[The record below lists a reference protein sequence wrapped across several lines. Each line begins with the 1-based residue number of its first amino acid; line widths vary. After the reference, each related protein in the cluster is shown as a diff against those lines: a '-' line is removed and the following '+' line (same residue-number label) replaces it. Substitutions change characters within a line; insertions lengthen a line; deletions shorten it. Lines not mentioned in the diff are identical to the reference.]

1 MSTIAVSSPS
11 RKRVPN
17 GVNSSRPIALRLTPA
32 ELAHV
37 KAWAEREQR
46 SMASVCRLAVLRELG
61 LKHDDKVTS

>member
-1 MSTIAVSSPS
+1 MTQSAVSST

-32 ELAHV
+32 ELERV
-37 KAWAEREQR
+37 KERAEREHR

-61 LKHDDKVTS
+61 MNDNGAAT

>member
-1 MSTIAVSSPS
+1 MTRSAVSST

-32 ELAHV
+32 ELERV
-37 KAWAEREQR
+37 KERAEREHR

-61 LKHDDKVTS
+61 MNDTGAAP